1 MLDKGP
7 KAHLLTLTAKR
18 VNHFERDNERWR
30 KMSSH
35 ISVRPVNLAIAAIM
49 AAAALGIGATAAVS
63 APGGVAISATTQ
75 HGAAIP
81 GNNPWV

>member
-1 MLDKGP
+1 
-7 KAHLLTLTAKR
+7 
-18 VNHFERDNERWR
+18 
-30 KMSSH
+30 MSSH